1 VPVNIIIGGGEKLPA
16 FDSLHYLDW
25 QAFTDIWVNMPFIF
39 RIIISNQIR
48 VPLTHHVMN
57 DIQIGYYLELSV
69 VFVDLYSV

>member
-39 RIIISNQIR
+39 RIIIS
-48 VPLTHHVMN
+48 
-57 DIQIGYYLELSV
+57 V